1 MWLNCRKQVRG
12 IYIRLSKWQKDQK
25 WHVIMVWS
33 FKNNLKKSSSCR
45 INLWLKNEK
54 SAENVKNLVK
64 AISMHAEHCLLI
76 RVIGNLNSVKKNVQ
90 LDKYNELFPEQ
101 IQPLNQYEL

>member
-1 MWLNCRKQVRG
+1 M
-12 IYIRLSKWQKDQK
+12 
-25 WHVIMVWS
+25 
-33 FKNNLKKSSSCR
+33 
-45 INLWLKNEK
+45 
-54 SAENVKNLVK
+54 KNLVK